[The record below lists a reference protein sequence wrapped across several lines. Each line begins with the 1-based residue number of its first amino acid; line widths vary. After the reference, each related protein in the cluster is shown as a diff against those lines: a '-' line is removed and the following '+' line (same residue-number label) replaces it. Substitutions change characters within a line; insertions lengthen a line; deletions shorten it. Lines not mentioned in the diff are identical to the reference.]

1 MHHCC
6 AKELG
11 LSRLLNTYVEPTKE
25 EIQATFA
32 ERKSELEII
41 TEYKR
46 KLATLKGVATRKAN
60 TEKLAKEKELK
71 KTARATQRASMTP
84 EEKT

>member
-11 LSRLLNTYVEPTKE
+11 LSRLLNTYVETTKE

-32 ERKSELEII
+32 GRKSELEII

-46 KLATLKGVATRKAN
+46 ILTTLKRVATRKTN
-60 TEKLAKEKELK
+60 TEKLAKEKEFK
-71 KTARATQRASMTP
+71 KAASRAT
-84 EEKT
+84 